1 MTVTLVE
8 LPGEIEKVKTKV
20 KQIENLLNN
29 SGEAV
34 ELGRR
39 THFFF
44 KLTAIVESSF
54 SFLGRHILQYALLV
68 LREICNLGLIL
79 MMQLGS
85 ENI

>member
-1 MTVTLVE
+1 MTICST
-8 LPGEIEKVKTKV
+8 TAA
-20 KQIENLLNN
+20 
-29 SGEAV
+29 SA
-34 ELGRR
+34 GRR

-44 KLTAIVESSF
+44 QLTAIVESSF

-85 ENI
+85 EENI